1 MEMPSGLRPQ
11 LDLLHHMENA
21 PSSYK
26 SVYIWQFPCH
36 SGEDGWSPPLPSL
49 CGGTGHVRCH
59 GRGPARLRSGTC
71 VPALGEK
78 QHHVQVHADGTS
90 TPTPQTPKPPIPV
103 LHPSYRAPLEQR
115 KGPVRKRHVSLSP
128 SPSHAPNSHE
138 SNPPCKNFPFPFHS
152 AEQKITHED
161 TFPFLALRFLRLQ
174 ILQRRR

>member
-36 SGEDGWSPPLPSL
+36 SGEDGWSPAPPSL
-49 CGGTGHVRCH
+49 CGGTGHVQCH

-90 TPTPQTPKPPIPV
+90 TPTPQTPQTS
-103 LHPSYRAPLEQR
+103 HPSTAP
-115 KGPVRKRHVSLSP
+115 
-128 SPSHAPNSHE
+128 
-138 SNPPCKNFPFPFHS
+138 
-152 AEQKITHED
+152 
-161 TFPFLALRFLRLQ
+161 
-174 ILQRRR
+174 ILQSSSGTTERPRPQAPRLPIAISIPRSQLTRVQPSLQEFPVPLPQRRAEDHA